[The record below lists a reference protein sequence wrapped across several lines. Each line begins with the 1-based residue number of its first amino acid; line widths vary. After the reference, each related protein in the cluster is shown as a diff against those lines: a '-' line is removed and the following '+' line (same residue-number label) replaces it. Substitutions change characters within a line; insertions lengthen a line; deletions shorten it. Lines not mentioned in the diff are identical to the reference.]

1 MVYTRVHFSPFGSTY
16 TSGKSTPRIQILLS
30 WVYAPHALFPRHLVN
45 SGLGS
50 SNISLGS
57 SFVRTKPYLCPNV
70 MALTQ
75 YDKIDNDDY

>member
-1 MVYTRVHFSPFGSTY
+1 M
-16 TSGKSTPRIQILLS
+16 LLS
-30 WVYAPHALFPRHLVN
+30 WVHAPHALYSRNLVN
-45 SGLGS
+45 SSLGS